1 MKSKFNTL
9 KATFFLSS
17 LCLFFCGSA
26 YAQLR
31 NSREIKTFQLDENVV
46 YHLKV
51 GVNDTTTVL
60 FPGEITAIQAGS
72 DVTATPQTP
81 GARFLVSYVPKQFFF
96 GVRALQAGQTRT
108 IKIIYAHM
116 AYTIELSPDKE
127 PYQTVTF
134 YYGTADDGH
143 MLNRVTPDTLIGLLT
158 KAKAYDLLKSNGDEN
173 VADIAT
179 YVPDPERIIY
189 YPDFHIIVNQ
199 VFRFDEQ
206 DTLVFRLTIQNESA
220 KEIYYDPT
228 MTEVRVGDQ
237 LYPQSLVDMSGI
249 LPPGHPEMDEKG
261 NLKMDKNNKVIIDP
275 GPEMTAYLTITGT
288 PRGGRNNLTVD
299 NRWNILI
306 YRIDPETLPLPPPEV
321 KPVSAM
327 DGKDMMQVRAPQD
340 PVASNAELPK

>member
-1 MKSKFNTL
+1 MKSISNTL
-9 KATFFLSS
+9 KAISFLSS
-17 LCLFFCGSA
+17 LFLLFCGSIHA
-26 YAQLR
+26 ETH

-60 FPGEITAIQAGS
+60 FPGEITAIQAGA

-81 GARFLVSYVPKQFFF
+81 GARFLVSYMPKQFFF
-96 GVRALQAGQTRT
+96 GVRALQPGESRT

-143 MLNRVTPDTLIGLLT
+143 MLNRVTPDTLLGLLT
-158 KAKAYDLLKSNGDEN
+158 KAKAYDLLKSNGDDN

-179 YVPDPERIIY
+179 YVPDPMRIIY
-189 YPDFHIIVNQ
+189 YPDFHVIINQ

-206 DTLVFRLTIQNESA
+206 DTLVFRLTLQNESA

-228 MTEVRVGDQ
+228 MTQVRVGDQ
-237 LYPQSLVDMSGI
+237 IYPQSLVDMSGI
-249 LPPGHPEMDEKG
+249 LPPGHPELDDKG
-261 NLKMDKNNKVIIDP
+261 NPKVDKNNKVIIDP
-275 GPEMTAYLTITGT
+275 GAEMTAYLTITGT
-288 PRGGRNNLTVD
+288 PRGGRNNLAVD
-299 NRWNILI
+299 NRWNILL
-306 YRIDPETLPLPPPEV
+306 YRIDPESLPLPPPEI
-321 KPVSAM
+321 KPAASADAKAMM
-327 DGKDMMQVRAPQD
+327 DIRTPED
-340 PVASNAELPK
+340 PVASNNELPK